1 MLNSPRS
8 VLAVTAALTLIFV
21 VSAISTGDL
30 DRSGLGRDV
39 LLVAV
44 NTLPLLAIRQNPLLV
59 VLIFSAAYPLWIA
72 IGHDGHI
79 LQSLPT
85 VTAMYALGSWD
96 RPLWVRAIGLITP
109 VWMVAAAVG
118 GMWQADPLELGYVAV
133 FFVVVWVLGVVIAG
147 RRSYALELE
156 QKTADLEAA
165 QAELA
170 ERAVA
175 DERVRIARELH
186 DVVAHAMS
194 VITVQAGVASHL
206 AESDPSQTGE
216 ALDVIERTGREA
228 LSEMRRM
235 LTVLR
240 DTDART
246 DQSRPQP
253 GLASMSELVAQVRDS
268 GVPVTLSTEG
278 QVSPLSPG
286 LDLAVYRVAQEA
298 LTNVVKHAP
307 GARAEVTVRYQ
318 PDLIEV
324 EVADH
329 GSPPQ
334 GLVKAGHGLRGMAE
348 RVSLYDGELE
358 TEATPVG
365 FRVTARFPREAQQR

>member
-1 MLNSPRS
+1 MLNSTRS

-30 DRSGLGRDV
+30 DRSSLGRDL

-44 NTLPLLAIRQNPLLV
+44 NTLPLIALRRNPLLV
-59 VLIFSAAYPLWIA
+59 VLIFSATYPLWIA
-72 IGHDGHI
+72 VGHEGHI

-96 RPLWVRAIGLITP
+96 RPLWVRAIGLVTP
-109 VWMVAAAVG
+109 VWMVAAAVS
-118 GMWQADPLELGYVAV
+118 GMWEADPLELGYVAV

-147 RRSYALELE
+147 RRSYAMELE

-170 ERAVA
+170 QRAVA

-206 AESDPSQTGE
+206 AESNPSQTGE
-216 ALDVIERTGREA
+216 ALGVIERTGREA

-246 DQSRPQP
+246 DLTRPQP

-268 GVPVTLSTEG
+268 GVPVTLFTEG

-286 LDLAVYRVAQEA
+286 LGLAVYRVVQEA

-307 GARAEVTVRYQ
+307 GARTEVTVRYQ

-334 GLVKAGHGLRGMAE
+334 GLVQAGHGLRGMAE

-365 FRVTARFPREAQQR
+365 FRVTARFPREAHRQ